1 MVGST
6 RNKINKGSMKDE
18 RMFNMKKLTVFL
30 LAMAL
35 AASTAISTSAVEFT
49 PSVQGKEAPSIVITQ
64 NENGEDVGAKIV
76 DVNGK
81 VVKEV
86 KKKQIIITPLA
97 KANDAPVKIK
107 EELTKAYA
115 QIKEVTSLE
124 ELVPQISEFLSK
136 ASENIKAEDMVVRDL
151 FDVEIDDATRELLK
165 DGNSIEIVFDLG
177 VSADEFV
184 VCLHNIG
191 GDRWEVIDDNKVT
204 NNGNGTVSVQFTSLS
219 PIAFAVQ
226 KSGTT
231 VEKTTT
237 MVEEDADA
245 KPNPNTG
252 AGNVTGLAAA
262 VLGCSVV
269 AFAVAKKK

>member
-1 MVGST
+1 
-6 RNKINKGSMKDE
+6 
-18 RMFNMKKLTVFL
+18 MKKLTVFL

-49 PSVQGKEAPSIVITQ
+49 PSVQGKEAPSVVVTKD
-64 NENGEDVGAKIV
+64 ENGKEVYAKIV
-76 DVNGK
+76 NKNGEVVNLVGK
-81 VVKEV
+81 IGMTVTPVSKVNEASEKISDALGNAYEQVK
-86 KKKQIIITPLA
+86 A
-97 KANDAPVKIK
+97 A
-107 EELTKAYA
+107 
-115 QIKEVTSLE
+115 TSLTD
-124 ELVPQISEFLSK
+124 LVPQISEFLSK
-136 ASENIKAEDMVVRDL
+136 TSENIKAEDMVVRDL
-151 FDVEIDDATRELLK
+151 FDVDIDDATRELLK
-165 DGNSIEIVFDLG
+165 DGSSIEIAFDLG

-191 GDRWEVIDDNKVT
+191 GDQWEVIDANKVI
-204 NNGNGTVSVQFTSLS
+204 NNGDGTVSVQFTSLS

-231 VEKTTT
+231 VEKSTT

-269 AFAVAKKK
+269 AFTVAKKK